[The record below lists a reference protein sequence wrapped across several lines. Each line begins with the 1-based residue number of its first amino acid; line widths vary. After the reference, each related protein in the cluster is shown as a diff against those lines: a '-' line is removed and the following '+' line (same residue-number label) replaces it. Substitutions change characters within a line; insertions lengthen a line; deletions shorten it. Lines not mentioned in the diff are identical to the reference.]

1 MSATMPV
8 IKSEN
13 FKEISNLEY
22 FSKQDR
28 YVIKWLDISGEED
41 LLKKICETARDKNT
55 LVVVNTIKKAQELF
69 VKLRDKFSCFC
80 LNGYMHDRHK

>member
-28 YVIKWLDISGEED
+28 YVIKWLGISGEED
-41 LLKKICETARDKNT
+41 LLEKICETARDCGLAN
-55 LVVVNTIKKAQELF
+55 LF
-69 VKLRDKFSCFC
+69 
-80 LNGYMHDRHK
+80 